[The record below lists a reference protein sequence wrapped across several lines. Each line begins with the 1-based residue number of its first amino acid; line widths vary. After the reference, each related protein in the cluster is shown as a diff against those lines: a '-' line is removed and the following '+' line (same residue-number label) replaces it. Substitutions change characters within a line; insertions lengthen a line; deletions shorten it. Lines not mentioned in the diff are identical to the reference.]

1 MSALT
6 VAGLAVGVLTAATPA
21 PGSQD
26 VNPTDGG
33 SPGFVGFVFTFVL
46 AVLVIGLMV
55 LFVRG
60 MRRMEHN
67 AGRLSGGEDAS
78 PGALADGADDG
89 VHDDRAT
96 DADAGEDR
104 PDGSDA
110 ADAGGRAARPA
121 APPAG

>member
-6 VAGLAVGVLTAATPA
+6 VVGLVAGVLTAATPA

-26 VNPTDGG
+26 VNPTNGG

-46 AVLVIGLMV
+46 AIVVIGLMV
-55 LFVRG
+55 SFVRG

-67 AGRLSGGEDAS
+67 SGRQAGGTGQSGVTPD
-78 PGALADGADDG
+78 DGAG
-89 VHDDRAT
+89 DDRAT
-96 DADAGEDR
+96 GLDASGDRLPGAPDGVDAGVHPIR
-104 PDGSDA
+104 PV
-110 ADAGGRAARPA
+110 

>member
-46 AVLVIGLMV
+46 AIVVIGLMV
-55 LFVRG
+55 SFVRG

-67 AGRLSGGEDAS
+67 SSRRTGGAGTPAA
-78 PGALADGADDG
+78 GADEGADDD
-89 VHDDRAT
+89 HA
-96 DADAGEDR
+96 AG
-104 PDGSDA
+104 DA
-110 ADAGGRAARPA
+110 ASGERLSDEADDPSARPARPA